1 MIPLRLR
8 LQNFMCYR
16 LTDPPVDFSS
26 IHLACLAGDNG
37 HGKSAL
43 LDAITWSL
51 WGRARAKTDDE
62 LITLGQN
69 DMAVEFE
76 FALGGNVYRILRK
89 RQRGKASSLEL
100 QIKAGDAFRPL
111 TGTTIRDTE
120 RKIVDVLRMEYETF
134 INSAFLLQGRADE
147 FTVKPPAER
156 KKVLADILGLAYYD
170 TLEERAKQKSRER
183 EETRRGLEAA
193 IREIDAELVR
203 RPQYEAELVDAQ
215 TKVDHWHAQAQAV
228 EAQVQELQRRRGVL
242 VARQQELATLAV
254 RLSHDEAELNRLVTQ
269 IAEHQQAIQRYE
281 MTLARADEIEAGFAA
296 LQAARARQSALTD
309 VLTRLQALS
318 QARQAAQRALDA
330 ARHALISQQ
339 QVLQSRL
346 NDRAQVASQAAAW
359 EQSRQ
364 KIRDTLAE
372 LDRLETERDA
382 RRAQQMELS
391 NRNAELKALN
401 DQLRKEMESLRAR
414 LDTLGDL
421 AACPTCGRPL
431 ADAERETIKAG
442 YLAEGQAKKQAYQEN
457 QTAMRAGEA
466 EIAQL
471 NREIA
476 EIEARLKQRPE
487 MQRREAQLDKAYQEA
502 MQAANE
508 VVTLQDQL
516 AGVNAQLEQEE
527 FAPAEHAELRRIEAE
542 IAALHYD
549 PQAAQAIQAEL
560 TRLATFDD
568 EQKQLAMAR
577 QSLDQTRSTVKTLL
591 ASQERWEAGL
601 QENRAKREALQA
613 EVAGLPALETELR
626 GLIGQLEQ
634 ARQEEAKARLVL
646 GAAQQKID
654 FCRQKAIE
662 RQEKVAQ
669 ENAARE
675 ERVIYDE
682 LAQAFGK
689 KGVQAMLIEMAVPEI
704 EEEANR
710 ILARMTDGR
719 MTVKFE
725 TQRDTKKGDTIETLD
740 IRIADEMGTRNYELY
755 SGGEAFRAN
764 FAIRIALSKLLAR
777 RSGASLQTLV
787 IDEGFGSQDALG
799 RQRLVE
805 AINLVKSDFAKIL
818 VITHLDE
825 LKDAFPSRIEVEK
838 TERGSVV
845 RVV

>member
-1 MIPLRLR
+1 
-8 LQNFMCYR
+8 MCYR
-16 LTDPPVDFSS
+16 LTDPPVDFSG

-51 WGRARAKTDDE
+51 WGRARARTDDE

-76 FALGGNVYRILRK
+76 FALGGDVYRVLRK

-100 QIKAGDAFRPL
+100 QVKAGEVFRPL

-120 RKIVDVLRMEYETF
+120 RKVVDVLRMEYETF

-170 TLEERAKQKSRER
+170 TLEERARQKSRER
-183 EETRRGLEAA
+183 EISRRELEAA
-193 IREIDAELVR
+193 IREIDAELAR
-203 RPQYEAELVDAQ
+203 RPQYDAELVEAQ
-215 TKVDHWHAQAQAV
+215 ARVDHWHTRAQGV

-242 VARQQELATLAV
+242 VARQQELATLEV
-254 RLSHDEAELNRLVTQ
+254 RLSHDEAELNRIVAQ
-269 IAEHQQAIQRYE
+269 IEDHQQAIRRYE
-281 MTLARADEIEAGFAA
+281 TTLARAEEIAAGFAA
-296 LQAARARQSALTD
+296 LQAARARQSALTA
-309 VLTRLQALS
+309 VLTRLQTLT
-318 QARQAAQRALDA
+318 QARQTAQRALDA
-330 ARHALISQQ
+330 ARHALINQQ

-346 NDRAQVASQAAAW
+346 NDRLQVAGQAAAC
-359 EQSRQ
+359 EQSLQQVRAG
-364 KIRDTLAE
+364 LAD
-372 LDRLETERDA
+372 LDRLEAEREA
-382 RRAQQMELS
+382 RRNRQMELS
-391 NRNAELKALN
+391 NHNAELKAHN
-401 DQLRKEMESLRAR
+401 DQLRREMESLRAR
-414 LDTLGDL
+414 LDSLGNL

-431 ADAERETIKAG
+431 TDTERETIKAG
-442 YLAEGQAKKQAYQEN
+442 YQAEGQAKKLAYQEN
-457 QTAMRAGEA
+457 QTAMRAGDA
-466 EIAQL
+466 EMAQIS
-471 NREIA
+471 REIA
-476 EIEARLKQRPE
+476 AIEARLKQRPE
-487 MQRREAQLDKAYQEA
+487 MQRREAQLDKGYQEA
-502 MQAANE
+502 IQAAAE
-508 VVTLQDQL
+508 VATLQDQL
-516 AGVNAQLEQEE
+516 AGVNAQLEQEN
-527 FAPAEHAELRRIEAE
+527 FAPAERGELCRIEAE
-542 IAALHYD
+542 IADLHYD

-560 TRLATFDD
+560 TRWAPFDD

-577 QSLDQTRSTVKTLL
+577 QSLDQSRSTLKTLL

-601 QENRAKREALQA
+601 RENRAKREALRA
-613 EVAGLPALETELR
+613 EVTGLPALETELR

-634 ARQEEAKARLVL
+634 ARREEANARLAL

-675 ERVIYDE
+675 ERVIYEE

-689 KGVQAMLIEMAVPEI
+689 KGVQAMLIEMVVPEI
-704 EEEANR
+704 EAEANR
-710 ILARMTDGR
+710 LLARMTDGR

-740 IRIADEMGTRNYELY
+740 IKIADEMGTRNYELY

-777 RSGASLQTLV
+777 RSGARLQTLV
-787 IDEGFGSQDALG
+787 IDEGFGTQDTQG
-799 RQRLVE
+799 RERLVD
-805 AINLVKSDFAKIL
+805 AIRSIQDDFERIL
-818 VITHLDE
+818 VITHIQE
-825 LKDAFPSRIEVEK
+825 LRDVFPAQLLVTK
-838 TERGSVV
+838 TTAGSQVTV
-845 RVV
+845 I